1 MAQDGDVM
9 ATTINDERQVKGG
22 RRRMGRNEQI
32 AWDLVTTAW
41 GSPTDPVVTLWDV
54 TGTELEDVSATN
66 LSGTASVAG
75 DTITTPYVLGL
86 TPGRLYRLEVQFTCS
101 GNVFEPYVEIQA
113 ER

>member
-1 MAQDGDVM
+1 MAQDGDKM
-9 ATTINDERQVKGG
+9 TTVNDERQVKGG

-32 AWDLVTTAW
+32 AWNLVTTAW
-41 GSPTDPVVTLWDV
+41 GSNPTDPVVTLWDLS
-54 TGTELEDVSATN
+54 GAEPEDVSATL
-66 LSGTASVAG
+66 LSGTASVDG